1 MRILNIVQKILI
13 LVPMSKLLLACNV
26 SSTTP
31 SPGFT
36 YVTSRGNPQ
45 AQSVS
50 WSPTDATKILVNA
63 SSVTKHNTQ
72 VYLLDILTKKKFFL
86 VDSDYGASDGNW
98 IVNGNQIALS
108 VESAEGFPQAG
119 LWIMNTKDNSIK
131 LFTEKEGIAIGL
143 PDGNT
148 LALLTKDFNPP
159 RVSIYLI
166 NIQTKES
173 KLIYS
178 NPKAI
183 AYTGFSS
190 SPNGKYLV
198 FSLDFSDFN
207 AITNLYILDVE
218 TGTVRQLTQDGVSSG
233 PQWSPIGDL
242 IAYVKSSK
250 VNNKAT
256 YSLHLIHQDGI
267 CDVEIPN
274 LDYAFSPTWS
284 PDGRRI
290 AFLSE
295 GGIYVLD
302 IDRAF
307 GRDIYKNLCQLDK

>member
-1 MRILNIVQKILI
+1 MRILNILRKILV
-13 LVPMSKLLLACNV
+13 LVSMSELLLACNV

-31 SPGFT
+31 APGFT

-50 WSPTDATKILVNA
+50 WSPTDSTKILVNA

-72 VYLLDILTKKKFFL
+72 VYLLDILTRKKNFL
-86 VDSDYGASDGNW
+86 VDSDYGAATGDW
-98 IVNGNQIALS
+98 MVNGNQIALS

-119 LWIMNTKDNSIK
+119 LWIMNTKDNS
-131 LFTEKEGIAIGL
+131 LQFFSEKEGIVSSL

-148 LALLTKDFNPP
+148 LVLLTKDFNPP
-159 RVSIYLI
+159 RVSIYLM

-173 KLIYS
+173 NLIYA

-183 AYTGFSS
+183 VFSGFSL
-190 SPNGKYLV
+190 SPDGKYLV
-198 FSLDFSDFN
+198 FSLDFSDSS
-207 AITNLYILDVE
+207 AITDLYILDMQ

-242 IAYVKSSK
+242 IAYVKSSRG
-250 VNNKAT
+250 NNKAT
-256 YSLHLIHQDGI
+256 YSLHLIHPDGT

-284 PDGRRI
+284 PDGRKI
-290 AFLSE
+290 AFLSDD
-295 GGIYVLD
+295 GIYFLD
-302 IDRAF
+302 IDKVF
-307 GRDIYKNLCQLDK
+307 ERDIYKNLCQ